1 MKTVI
6 ALVAVLL
13 VALSTVVRADDGGTA
28 VKSEG
33 GNVSNG
39 AGEPVNSGKY

>member
-1 MKTVI
+1 MKT
-6 ALVAVLL
+6 ALALIAVLL
-13 VALSTVVRADDGGTA
+13 VAVSAAVRADDGGTA

-33 GNVSNG
+33 GNVTNG